1 MIRVSLVLLAALAVP
16 ARLNAADALPQ
27 PLKLPP
33 GLVQVLPVSK
43 TASYMGEA
51 VRVVNC
57 TEDADNPLGTC
68 GATVFGGYA
77 LMDSHLSGYIQ
88 IRFSPPVNNVTRFE
102 VSHPGNLLGDDVVM
116 TAPQMWEMTVRENQV
131 IDPPGTVSS
140 GDLNLATGEVTNFE
154 YKVLFFNSFYTAF
167 QQVNPN
173 LRAGAF
179 KFPGLYGSG
188 EAKFE
193 QRADG
198 LLDFT
203 FLGSTFLPLGKY
215 INGDPVRFPLP
226 MCGPLLQCASIPA
239 PGTALHPHVRVSTV
253 EPTDAPCGNNCPD
266 VPFNTVQKFTLF
278 SHNSSLGDNFKLNIP
293 ELGIGVGL
301 ARSQMQGRVQV
312 QFGARNGDTVPFT
325 VQQMA
330 PAGLIGDNPPGFP
343 TYVSL
348 GLLGHGEYLYFP
360 KQTYYFN
367 EVVTFDDPFEIVT
380 GNLNLKTGQV
390 IGDLNYRT
398 FFSQSIFQGVILLN
412 PGVAPASQRFRGPA
426 SFERDARGQLI
437 FRFNGEIVL
446 PVPFAVF
453 PRPDLVSGY
462 PIGAGSTLDLFLRIQ
477 GMSQTQPPTA
487 VKSGSA
493 ENVLSSVGTRF
504 SYRYT
509 IPCSPAGKEFQFE
522 FTNQDTSKGGTFK
535 MDSLASVV
543 CMNSRGSSTGAGDA
557 DGFSFTGFGSWSK
570 DSALHVATVHISVT
584 PGAPF
589 ISVLVDGGQ
598 IVDLNTKPANPTLP

>member
-1 MIRVSLVLLAALAVP
+1 MKQASLVLLAAMAVP
-16 ARLNAADALPQ
+16 AYVNAADPLPQ

-33 GLVQVLPVSK
+33 GLIQVLPVSK
-43 TASYMGEA
+43 TASYMGDA
-51 VRVVNC
+51 VRVANC

-68 GATVFGGYA
+68 GAVVFGGYA

-88 IRFSPPVNNVTRFE
+88 IKFSPPVNNVSHFE
-102 VSHPGNLLGDDVVM
+102 VSHPGNLHGDDVVM
-116 TAPQMWEMTVRENQV
+116 KAPQMWEMTVKDNYV
-131 IDPPGTVSS
+131 IDAPGTVSV
-140 GDLNLATGEVTNFE
+140 GDLNLITGEVTNFE
-154 YKVLFFNSFYTAF
+154 YKVLFYNSFYNAF

-193 QRADG
+193 QRTDG

-203 FLGSTFLPLGKY
+203 FQGSTFLPLGNY

-226 MCGPLLQCASIPA
+226 VCGPLLQCASISA
-239 PGTALHPHVRVSTV
+239 PGTSLHPHIRVSTV
-253 EPTDAPCGNNCPD
+253 EPSDPPCGSGCPTI
-266 VPFNTVQKFTLF
+266 PFNTVQQFTLF
-278 SHNSSLGDNFKLNIP
+278 SYNSSLGDNFNLNIP

-301 ARSQMQGRVQV
+301 ARSQMQGRVAV
-312 QFGARNGDTVPFT
+312 QFGERSGDTVPFT
-325 VQQMA
+325 AQQMA

-343 TYVSL
+343 SYVSL

-360 KQTYYFN
+360 KQTYFFN

-380 GNLNLKTGQV
+380 GNLNLKTGKV

-398 FFSQSIFQGVILLN
+398 FFSQSIFQGVIRLN

-426 SFERDARGQLI
+426 SFESDSHGQLI

-453 PRPDLVSGY
+453 PRPDLISGY
-462 PIGAGSTLDLFLRIQ
+462 PVGAGSKLDLFLRMQ
-477 GMSQTQPPTA
+477 GMSQSRPPTA

-493 ENVLSSVGTRF
+493 DNVVSSVGTRF
-504 SYRYT
+504 SYKYS
-509 IPCSPAGKEFQFE
+509 IPCDPAGKNFEFE
-522 FTNQDTSKGGTFK
+522 FTSQDAKNGGTFK
-535 MDSLASVV
+535 MQRLASVA
-543 CMNSRGSSTGAGDA
+543 CMNSRTSLAGVGDA
-557 DGFSFTGFGSWSK
+557 DGISFTGFGSWSK
-570 DSALHVATVHISVT
+570 DSALHVATVHISAA
-584 PGAPF
+584 PDAPF

-598 IVDLNTKPANPTLP
+598 IIDLNTKPADPTLP